1 MRITFEGR
9 DICRSFVIGSVI
21 GMCGGLII
29 AGWGPFMWL
38 CFGTCGSAAAMSRAI
53 HWRARRDRLQRYLS
67 GKDVN

>member
-38 CFGTCGSAAAMSRAI
+38 CFGTCGSAAAMLRILVKLNS
-53 HWRARRDRLQRYLS
+53 DS
-67 GKDVN
+67 GICEHHFRKVC